1 LFMRRTVERKEHP
14 ISMRL
19 PEADIAIIDRAATLR
34 GRSRTDFVRGAAVR
48 AAEDVLMET
57 VPIRMSSTGFEA
69 FMAALSGPATPVPE
83 MIELFR
89 RAAPW
94 DSGGSNTGS

>member
-1 LFMRRTVERKEHP
+1 MPRATERKERSF
-14 ISMRL
+14 SMRL
-19 PEADIAIIDRAATLR
+19 SEADIAIIDRAAARR

-57 VPIRMSSTGFEA
+57 VPIQMRAAGFKA
-69 FMAALSGPATPVPE
+69 FMAALSKPAGAVPE
-83 MIELFR
+83 MVELFR

-94 DSGGSNTGS
+94 ETSGSKTGK